1 MLTREE
7 ALLLAEKALKLAR
20 FPECRVIIDN
30 SEQAYTRF
38 ANNGITTAAL
48 GLRFTASV
56 EVARDGSTGSASTND
71 MDEASLAA
79 AVKRAEEIAAA
90 APANA
95 EWMPDPGEQQFAETR
110 DFDETTAA
118 ARSPEMIPHIKTVI
132 DAARARKLVAAGL
145 VERTHRIT
153 AIANKRGLRAFHR
166 GADSGLTSTIRAA
179 DGSSSGWAGHPAT
192 RFSEIDS
199 AQVAATA
206 IEKCLRWKNPRRLD
220 PGNYTVVLDAT
231 ATGDLVRLM
240 SNGFNA
246 RGAEEGRS
254 FLSKRGGGTLL
265 GEKLFPDFITLRS
278 DPFDPRLPSAPWTG
292 ELRPTRPVAWIE
304 KGVVKNLSYSAYWAS
319 KTGNAPT
326 PTPGNTILEGS
337 DIAQTELIASVK
349 RGLLVTHFFYIR
361 AVNPQTLQQTG
372 LTRDGLFLIEDGKIT
387 DAVVNF
393 RFNESPVRLLQNAR
407 MLGRSVRIRGLE
419 GGIMIAPPLVADAF
433 PFTSISDAV

>member
-7 ALLLAEKALKLAR
+7 ALKLAEKALKLST
-20 FPECRVIIDN
+20 FPNCRVTIDT

-48 GLRFTASV
+48 GLRFSATIEAT
-56 EVARDGSTGSASTND
+56 RDGATGSASTND
-71 MDEASLAA
+71 IDDASLAA
-79 AVKRAEEIAAA
+79 AVKRAEEIAAL
-90 APANA
+90 APPSA
-95 EWMPDPGEQQFAETR
+95 EWMPDPGKQEFRETN
-110 DFDETTAA
+110 DYDEKTAL

-132 DAARARKLVAAGL
+132 DAARAKNLIAAGL
-145 VERTHRIT
+145 VERTHRVT

-166 GADSGLTSTIRAA
+166 GADAGLTSTIRAA

-199 AQVAATA
+199 AKVAADA
-206 IEKCLRWKNPRRLD
+206 IEKCLRWKNPRRLE

-240 SNGFNA
+240 SNAFNA
-246 RGAEEGRS
+246 RAAEEGRS

-265 GEKLFPDFITLRS
+265 GEKLFPEFITLRS
-278 DPFDPRLPSAPWTG
+278 DPFDPRLPSSPWTG
-292 ELRPTRPVAWIE
+292 DLLPTRPMAWIE
-304 KGVVKNLSYSAYWAS
+304 KGVVKNLSYNDYWAS
-319 KTGNAPT
+319 KTGKTPT
-326 PTPGNTILEGS
+326 PAPGNTILEGS
-337 DIAQTELIASVK
+337 DTSQADLIASVK

-361 AVNPQTLQQTG
+361 AVNAQTLQQTG

-387 DAVVNF
+387 DALVNF

-407 MLGRSVRIRGLE
+407 ALGRSIRIRGLE
-419 GGIMIAPPLVADAF
+419 GGIMIAPPLVADNF